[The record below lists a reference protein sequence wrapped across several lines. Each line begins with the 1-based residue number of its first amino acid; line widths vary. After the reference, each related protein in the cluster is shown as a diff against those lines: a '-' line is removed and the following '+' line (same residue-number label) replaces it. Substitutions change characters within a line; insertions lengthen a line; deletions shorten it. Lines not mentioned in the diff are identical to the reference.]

1 MAFPNGVWERGIPYL
16 ASRIWHPRISNP
28 APRISHLHPESRIPD
43 LESRTPPTITIGN
56 DRGLEKIGATMP
68 ALKTVVIMPAYNAS
82 RTLEQTFREI
92 PRDVVDECIVVDDFS
107 ADSTVDVAR
116 KLGLR
121 VFLHDEN
128 KGYGGNQKT
137 CYVEALKTGA
147 EIIVMLHPDY
157 QYDPKKIPE
166 LIRPIEE
173 GRADLVLGSRMAY
186 AVAGGMPPY
195 KRLSNRFLTWCE
207 NKVFGLRLSEYHT
220 GFRAF
225 RRSLL
230 ETTPFVLNSNDFIF
244 DQEIVA
250 QAVWFG
256 ARLEEISVPH
266 RYFPEA
272 STIGFGRSVRYGLGV
287 LVLLARF
294 ILNRQGLLKSRMFR
308 PLHHAYTELVVN
320 HTAAEPD
327 QKP

>member
-1 MAFPNGVWERGIPYL
+1 
-16 ASRIWHPRISNP
+16 
-28 APRISHLHPESRIPD
+28 
-43 LESRTPPTITIGN
+43 
-56 DRGLEKIGATMP
+56 
-68 ALKTVVIMPAYNAS
+68 MPAYNAS

-92 PRDVVDECIVVDDFS
+92 PEGSVEECIVVDDVS
-107 ADSTVDVAR
+107 ADGTVEVAR

-121 VFLHDEN
+121 VFLHREN
-128 KGYGGNQKT
+128 QGYGGNQKT

-147 EIIVMLHPDY
+147 DIVVMLHPDY
-157 QYDPKKIPE
+157 QYDPKKIPD
-166 LIRPIEE
+166 IVRPIVED
-173 GRADLVLGSRMAY
+173 RADLVLGSRMAY
-186 AVAGGMPPY
+186 ALAGGMPFY
-195 KRLSNRFLTWCE
+195 KRLSNRVLTWCE
-207 NKVFGLRLSEYHT
+207 NKVFGLQLSEYHT

-230 ETTPFVLNSNDFIF
+230 ETTPFLLNSNDFIF

-287 LVLLARF
+287 LALLATF
-294 ILNRQGLLKSRMFR
+294 VLNRAGFMHSRLFR
-308 PLHHAYTELVVN
+308 PLHHAYIEIADN
-320 HTAAEPD
+320 PPEPGSVL
-327 QKP
+327 

>member
-1 MAFPNGVWERGIPYL
+1 MPT
-16 ASRIWHPRISNP
+16 PRI
-28 APRISHLHPESRIPD
+28 
-43 LESRTPPTITIGN
+43 
-56 DRGLEKIGATMP
+56 
-68 ALKTVVIMPAYNAS
+68 VVIMPAYNAS
-82 RTLEQTFREI
+82 KTLERTFREI
-92 PRDVVDECIVVDDFS
+92 PAGVVQECIVVDDFS
-107 ADSTVDVAR
+107 ADSTVEVAH

-121 VFLHDEN
+121 VFLHAQN
-128 KGYGGNQKT
+128 QGYGGNQKT

-147 EIIVMLHPDY
+147 DIVVMLHPDY
-157 QYDPKKIPE
+157 QYDSKKIPE
-166 LIRPIEE
+166 LVRPIVED
-173 GRADLVLGSRMAY
+173 RADLVLGSRMAY
-186 AVAGGMPPY
+186 ALAGGMPLY

-207 NKVFGLRLSEYHT
+207 NSVFKLSLSEYHT

-230 ETTPFVLNSNDFIF
+230 ETTPFLLNSNDFIF

-287 LVLLARF
+287 LRLLASF
-294 ILNRQGLLKSRMFR
+294 LLNRVGFLNSRMFR
-308 PLHHAYTELVVN
+308 PLHHAY
-320 HTAAEPD
+320 AEVPAETG
-327 QKP
+327 PSRPGS

>member
-1 MAFPNGVWERGIPYL
+1 L
-16 ASRIWHPRISNP
+16 ATAQGWKKINAKMP
-28 APRISHLHPESRIPD
+28 AP
-43 LESRTPPTITIGN
+43 
-56 DRGLEKIGATMP
+56 KIVA
-68 ALKTVVIMPAYNAS
+68 IMPAYNAS
-82 RTLEQTFREI
+82 KTLEQTFREI
-92 PRDVVDECIVVDDFS
+92 PKGSVEECIVVDDVS
-107 ADSTVDVAR
+107 ADGTVEIAR

-121 VFLHDEN
+121 VFLHREN
-128 KGYGGNQKT
+128 QGYGGNQKT

-147 EIIVMLHPDY
+147 DIVVMLHPDY

-166 LIRPIEE
+166 IVRPIVEN
-173 GRADLVLGSRMAY
+173 RADLVLGSRMAY
-186 AVAGGMPPY
+186 ALAGGMPFY

-207 NKVFGLRLSEYHT
+207 NKVFGLQLSEYHT

-230 ETTPFVLNSNDFIF
+230 ETTPFLLNSNDFIF

-287 LVLLARF
+287 LTLLGKF
-294 ILNRQGLLKSRMFR
+294 LLNRKGLLRSRLFR
-308 PLHHAYTELVVN
+308 PLHHAYSEVLSDPSASPPVTR
-320 HTAAEPD
+320 T
-327 QKP
+327 

>member
-1 MAFPNGVWERGIPYL
+1 L
-16 ASRIWHPRISNP
+16 ATAQGWKKISAKMP
-28 APRISHLHPESRIPD
+28 AP
-43 LESRTPPTITIGN
+43 
-56 DRGLEKIGATMP
+56 KIVA
-68 ALKTVVIMPAYNAS
+68 IMPAYNAS

-92 PRDVVDECIVVDDFS
+92 PEGSVDECIVVDDVS
-107 ADSTVDVAR
+107 ADGTVEIAR

-121 VFLHDEN
+121 VFLHREN
-128 KGYGGNQKT
+128 QGYGGNQKT

-147 EIIVMLHPDY
+147 DIVVMLHPDY
-157 QYDPKKIPE
+157 QYDPKKIPD
-166 LIRPIEE
+166 IVRPIVE

-186 AVAGGMPPY
+186 AVAGGMPFY

-207 NKVFGLRLSEYHT
+207 NKVFGLQLSEYHT

-230 ETTPFVLNSNDFIF
+230 ETTPFLLNSNDFIF

-287 LVLLARF
+287 LALLATF
-294 ILNRQGLLKSRMFR
+294 VLNRAGLMHSRRFR
-308 PLHHAYTELVVN
+308 PLHHAYIEI
-320 HTAAEPD
+320 ADSPPEPGSVL
-327 QKP
+327 

>member
-1 MAFPNGVWERGIPYL
+1 M
-16 ASRIWHPRISNP
+16 P
-28 APRISHLHPESRIPD
+28 AP
-43 LESRTPPTITIGN
+43 
-56 DRGLEKIGATMP
+56 KIVA
-68 ALKTVVIMPAYNAS
+68 IMPAYNAS

-92 PRDVVDECIVVDDFS
+92 PEGSVDECIVVDDVS
-107 ADSTVDVAR
+107 ADGTVEIAR

-121 VFLHDEN
+121 VFLHREN
-128 KGYGGNQKT
+128 QGYGGNQKT

-147 EIIVMLHPDY
+147 DIVVMLHPDY
-157 QYDPKKIPE
+157 QYDPKKIPD
-166 LIRPIEE
+166 IVRPIVED
-173 GRADLVLGSRMAY
+173 RADLVLGSRMAY
-186 AVAGGMPPY
+186 AVAGGMPFY

-207 NKVFGLRLSEYHT
+207 NKVFGLQLSEYHT

-230 ETTPFVLNSNDFIF
+230 ETTPFLLNSNDFIF

-287 LVLLARF
+287 LALLATF
-294 ILNRQGLLKSRMFR
+294 VLNRAGLMHSRRFR
-308 PLHHAYTELVVN
+308 PLHHAYIEIADN
-320 HTAAEPD
+320 PPEPGSVL
-327 QKP
+327 